1 MNFRNFLEK
10 QNRIQL
16 RVEGKNLERFI
27 KRLIAH
33 KISLLKMRQI
43 DRKTLLITIY
53 EKDYE
58 KLKELKT
65 IYRISIIDTY
75 GVNRFKKKW
84 KKNRALLLSIF
95 LGLAVLIVLSNLIY
109 QVEIVY
115 LDKDVRNFLK
125 RELEKEGIHRY
136 QWKKSYQELEQIK
149 KKIIKNNQDKIEWM
163 EIETVGTKYVVR
175 VEMRKLP
182 EKKKET
188 QIRHIVAKKDA
199 IVRRVE
205 ASQGEIIRKNNDYVK
220 AGDIIISGEIKLNEE
235 IKNKVSAKGKVFGE
249 VWYEVE
255 VEIPYHYYHVKKT
268 GRTNTVYTIEYFNHR
283 FELLNAKPFR
293 QKECKVNKIWE
304 HFVLPIRFQKEKQT
318 EVIKTDKI
326 LKKNEAIQQAV
337 ELGIDKMQEK
347 LTKKEKIIDVKTL
360 KTTQKFCFMVVD
372 MFFTVYEDITA
383 YGEVKETE
391 EENNVENAQE

>member
-1 MNFRNFLEK
+1 MNLKNFLERH
-10 QNRIQL
+10 NRVQL
-16 RVEGKNLERFI
+16 KVEGKNLERFI
-27 KRLIAH
+27 KRLITH
-33 KISLLKMRQI
+33 KISLLKVIQI

-65 IYRISIIDTY
+65 IYRINIIDTY
-75 GVNRFKKKW
+75 GVSRFKKKW
-84 KKNRALLLSIF
+84 KKNHVLLLSIF
-95 LGLAVLIVLSNLIY
+95 LGLAVLIALSHIIY

-125 RELEKEGIHRY
+125 RELEKEGIYRY
-136 QWKKSYQELEQIK
+136 QWKKSYQQLEQIK

-163 EIETVGTKYVVR
+163 EIETVGTKYVIR
-175 VEMRKLP
+175 VEMRKQAS
-182 EKKKET
+182 KKKEPN
-188 QIRHIVAKKDA
+188 IRHIVAKKDA

-220 AGDIIISGEIKLNEE
+220 SGDIIISGEIKLNEE
-235 IKNKVSAKGKVFGE
+235 VKNKVSAKGKVYGE

-255 VEIPYHYYHVKKT
+255 VEIPYHYYDVKKT
-268 GRTNTVYTIEYFNHR
+268 GRKNTVYTVEYFNHR
-283 FELLNAKPFR
+283 FELLNSKPFR
-293 QKECKVNKIWE
+293 QKECQVDKIWE
-304 HFVLPIRFQKEKQT
+304 HFVLPIRFQKEKQI

-326 LKKNEAIQQAV
+326 LTKNEAVQQAV
-337 ELGIDKMQEK
+337 ELGIDKMQER

-360 KTTQKFCFMVVD
+360 KTTQKNSKMVVD

-383 YGEVKETE
+383 YGEVKEQ
-391 EENNVENAQE
+391 EENHVENAQE

>member
-1 MNFRNFLEK
+1 MNLKNFLERH
-10 QNRIQL
+10 NRVQL
-16 RVEGKNLERFI
+16 KVEGKNIERFI
-27 KRLIAH
+27 KRLITH
-33 KISLLKMRQI
+33 KISLLKVIQI

-65 IYRISIIDTY
+65 IYRINIIDTY
-75 GVNRFKKKW
+75 GVSRFKKKW
-84 KKNRALLLSIF
+84 KKNHVLLLSIF
-95 LGLAVLIVLSNLIY
+95 LGLAVLIALSHIIY

-125 RELEKEGIHRY
+125 RELEKEGIYRY
-136 QWKKSYQELEQIK
+136 QWKKSYQQLEQIK

-163 EIETVGTKYVVR
+163 EIETVGTKYVIR
-175 VEMRKLP
+175 VEMRKLAS
-182 EKKKET
+182 KKKEPN
-188 QIRHIVAKKDA
+188 IRHIVAKKDA

-205 ASQGEIIRKNNDYVK
+205 ASQGEIIRKDNDYVK
-220 AGDIIISGEIKLNEE
+220 SGDIIISGEIKLNEE
-235 IKNKVSAKGKVFGE
+235 VKNKVSAKGKVYGE

-255 VEIPYHYYHVKKT
+255 VEIPYHYYDVKKT
-268 GRTNTVYTIEYFNHR
+268 GRKNTVYTVEYFNHR
-283 FELLNAKPFR
+283 FELFNAKPFR

-304 HFVLPIRFQKEKQT
+304 HFVLPIRFQKEKQI

-326 LKKNEAIQQAV
+326 LTKNEAVQQAV
-337 ELGIDKMQEK
+337 ELGIDKMQER

-360 KTTQKFCFMVVD
+360 KTTQKNSKMVVD

-383 YGEVKETE
+383 YGEVKEQ
-391 EENNVENAQE
+391 EENHVENAQE

>member
-1 MNFRNFLEK
+1 MNLKNFLERH
-10 QNRIQL
+10 NRVQL
-16 RVEGKNLERFI
+16 KVEGKNLERFI
-27 KRLIAH
+27 KRLITH
-33 KISLLKMRQI
+33 KISLLKVIQI

-65 IYRISIIDTY
+65 IYRINIIDTY
-75 GVNRFKKKW
+75 GVSRFKKKW
-84 KKNRALLLSIF
+84 KKNHVLLLSIF
-95 LGLAVLIVLSNLIY
+95 LGLAVLIALSHIIY

-125 RELEKEGIHRY
+125 RELEKEGIYRY
-136 QWKKSYQELEQIK
+136 QWKKSYQQLEQIK

-163 EIETVGTKYVVR
+163 EIETVGTKYVIR
-175 VEMRKLP
+175 VEMRKLAS
-182 EKKKET
+182 KKKEPN
-188 QIRHIVAKKDA
+188 IRHIVAKKDA

-220 AGDIIISGEIKLNEE
+220 SGDIIISGEIKLNEE
-235 IKNKVSAKGKVFGE
+235 VKNKVSAKGKVYGE

-255 VEIPYHYYHVKKT
+255 VEIPYHYYDVKKT
-268 GRTNTVYTIEYFNHR
+268 GRKNTVYTVEYFNHR
-283 FELLNAKPFR
+283 FELLNSKPFR
-293 QKECKVNKIWE
+293 QKECQVDKIWE
-304 HFVLPIRFQKEKQT
+304 HFVLPIRFQKEKQI

-326 LKKNEAIQQAV
+326 LTKNEAVQQAV
-337 ELGIDKMQEK
+337 ELGIDKMQER

-360 KTTQKFCFMVVD
+360 KTTQKNSKMVVD

-383 YGEVKETE
+383 YGEVKEQ
-391 EENNVENAQE
+391 EENHVENAQE

>member
-27 KRLIAH
+27 KRLITH
-33 KISLLKMRQI
+33 KISLLKVIQI

-65 IYRISIIDTY
+65 IYRINIIDTY
-75 GVNRFKKKW
+75 GVSRFKKKW
-84 KKNRALLLSIF
+84 KKNHVLLLSIF
-95 LGLAVLIVLSNLIY
+95 LGLAVLIALSHIIY

-136 QWKKSYQELEQIK
+136 QWKKNYQQLEQIK

-163 EIETVGTKYVVR
+163 EIETVGTKYVIR
-175 VEMRKLP
+175 VEMRKQAS
-182 EKKKET
+182 KKKEPN
-188 QIRHIVAKKDA
+188 IRHIVAKKDA

-220 AGDIIISGEIKLNEE
+220 SGDIIISGEIKLNEE
-235 IKNKVSAKGKVFGE
+235 VKNKVSAKGKVYGE

-255 VEIPYHYYHVKKT
+255 VEIPYHYYDVKKT
-268 GRTNTVYTIEYFNHR
+268 GRKNTVYTVEYFNHR
-283 FELLNAKPFR
+283 FELFNSKPFR
-293 QKECKVNKIWE
+293 QKECQVDKIWE
-304 HFVLPIRFQKEKQT
+304 HFVLPIRFQKEEQT

-326 LKKNEAIQQAV
+326 LTKNEAVQQAV
-337 ELGIDKMQEK
+337 ELGIDKMQER

-360 KTTQKFCFMVVD
+360 KTTQKNSKMVVD

-383 YGEVKETE
+383 YGEVKEQ
-391 EENNVENAQE
+391 EENHVENAQE